1 MISVNTND
9 VPIFSFYAY
18 DVAKRKE
25 RRRLCLDQVSMLDLA
40 TVSAVVAALVTV
52 IGNAF
57 GVEKQYRALL
67 AIGIAGILWFIPR
80 EWGEQVLMALIIGL
94 TASGVYSQVKPRDNE
109 NELMRMQLREDI
121 RQEQEREQE
130 RKQREELQRQ
140 RQEDPERRR
149 DDTPY

>member
-1 MISVNTND
+1 M
-9 VPIFSFYAY
+9 
-18 DVAKRKE
+18 
-25 RRRLCLDQVSMLDLA
+25 DQVSMLDLA

>member
-1 MISVNTND
+1 MQ
-9 VPIFSFYAY
+9 
-18 DVAKRKE
+18 
-25 RRRLCLDQVSMLDLA
+25 QVSMLDLA

-57 GVEKQYRALL
+57 GIEKQYRALL

-94 TASGVYSQVKPRDNE
+94 TASGVYSQVKPRDNA
-109 NELMRMQLREDI
+109 NELMKMQLREEL
-121 RQEQEREQE
+121 RKEQELEKEREQ
-130 RKQREELQRQ
+130 KQQQRERQ
-140 RQEDPERRR
+140 NANHQERR

>member
-1 MISVNTND
+1 M
-9 VPIFSFYAY
+9 
-18 DVAKRKE
+18 
-25 RRRLCLDQVSMLDLA
+25 LDQVSMLDLA

-57 GVEKQYRALL
+57 GVEKRYRALL

-109 NELMRMQLREDI
+109 NELMRMQIKEDVK
-121 RQEQEREQE
+121 QELEREQE
-130 RKQREELQRQ
+130 RMRREELKRKL
-140 RQEDPERRR
+140 QEDPNRRN

>member
-1 MISVNTND
+1 V
-9 VPIFSFYAY
+9 
-18 DVAKRKE
+18 
-25 RRRLCLDQVSMLDLA
+25 DQVSMLDLA

-57 GVEKQYRALL
+57 GVVKQYRALL

-94 TASGVYSQVKPRDNE
+94 TASGVYSQVKPRDNQ
-109 NELMRMQLREDI
+109 NELMRMQLREEL
-121 RQEQEREQE
+121 RLEQEAERMRKEEQ
-130 RKQREELQRQ
+130 QRQ
-140 RQEDPERRR
+140 RRENGSNQK